1 LNELSAVAR
10 EEFHKSK
17 LPWGRAIASAMTG
30 TLNLVVAGSAAV
42 GAALMNSIPILAIGG
57 AAYVALVAWDLASP
71 AHWKRALRSK
81 QLAASEMP
89 DPDTLVDATV
99 KKHVRSL
106 LATKRELTEVLSH
119 NPEQVNQ
126 YVAMA
131 LGSLS
136 ELEERAAR
144 LAARAEDVSRYL
156 AGASPEMVREE
167 IRRLDKQV
175 KLTSDE
181 DARAEYQRAREA
193 HEQKLTTL
201 KSLADARDRL
211 YANLS
216 RLVATYESLPA
227 RIVHMRTL
235 DAQAMDALSGN
246 VNQELDRMNHE
257 MAAFEET
264 LKVNSAELRA

>member
-1 LNELSAVAR
+1 
-10 EEFHKSK
+10 
-17 LPWGRAIASAMTG
+17 MTG

-42 GAALMNSIPILAIGG
+42 GAALFSSIPILAIGG
-57 AAYVALVAWDLASP
+57 AAYVALVAWDLASVD
-71 AHWKRALRSK
+71 HWKRALRSARAGPTE
-81 QLAASEMP
+81 LP
-89 DPDTLVDATV
+89 DPQSVIDPIVQ
-99 KKHVRSL
+99 KQVRNL
-106 LATKRELTEVLSH
+106 LATKRELSVVLSH
-119 NPEQVNQ
+119 NPAQVNQ
-126 YVAMA
+126 YVGMA
-131 LGSLS
+131 LGSLT

-144 LAARAEDVSRYL
+144 LVSRTEDVSRYL
-156 AGASPEMVREE
+156 AGASPDMVREE
-167 IRRLDKQV
+167 ILRLDEQV
-175 KLTSDE
+175 KLTADE

-193 HEQKLTTL
+193 LEQRLTTL
-201 KSLADARDRL
+201 KSLVDARDRL

>member
-1 LNELSAVAR
+1 
-10 EEFHKSK
+10 
-17 LPWGRAIASAMTG
+17 
-30 TLNLVVAGSAAV
+30 

-57 AAYVALVAWDLASP
+57 AAFVALVALGLARP
-71 AHWKRALRSK
+71 PHWERAPRAK
-81 QLAASEMP
+81 QAAASEMP
-89 DPDTLVDATV
+89 GPGTPGGATGQ
-99 KKHVRSL
+99 KEVRRLPPS
-106 LATKRELTEVLSH
+106 KRRPNQGRSH

-144 LAARAEDVSRYL
+144 LAARAEDVPRYL

-167 IRRLDKQV
+167 IRRLDEQV